1 LKVGIRVMRS
11 GWGGSAGRINK
22 STDAGGAL
30 VATTTK
36 SSTPAA
42 TGIVKSVE
50 SNDLGSVLTFGDS
63 STASTL
69 VVAARPNIRG
79 AERRLK
85 AFHDVYSVLLRA
97 DGDDVST
104 ELYGVNHNGE
114 VHRPVPLADAL
125 GLWELGVPIRVERS
139 AA

>member
-1 LKVGIRVMRS
+1 MAITS
-11 GWGGSAGRINK
+11 
-22 STDAGGAL
+22 
-30 VATTTK
+30 K

-50 SNDLGSVLTFGDS
+50 SNDLGSVLSFGDS
-63 STASTL
+63 STTATL
-69 VVAARPNIRG
+69 VVEARPNISG

-97 DGDDVST
+97 DAEDISA

-114 VHRPVPLADAL
+114 VHRPVPIADAL

>member
-1 LKVGIRVMRS
+1 M
-11 GWGGSAGRINK
+11 
-22 STDAGGAL
+22 
-30 VATTTK
+30 ATTTK

-50 SNDLGSVLTFGDS
+50 SNDLGSVLSFGDS
-63 STASTL
+63 STTTTL
-69 VVAARPNIRG
+69 VVEARPNIVG

-85 AFHDVYSVLLRA
+85 AFHDVYSVVVRA
-97 DGDDVST
+97 DSDDISA

-114 VHRPVPLADAL
+114 VHRPVPIADAL

>member
-1 LKVGIRVMRS
+1 M
-11 GWGGSAGRINK
+11 
-22 STDAGGAL
+22 
-30 VATTTK
+30 ATTTK

-50 SNDLGSVLTFGDS
+50 SNDLGSVLSFGDS

-97 DGDDVST
+97 DGDDVFT